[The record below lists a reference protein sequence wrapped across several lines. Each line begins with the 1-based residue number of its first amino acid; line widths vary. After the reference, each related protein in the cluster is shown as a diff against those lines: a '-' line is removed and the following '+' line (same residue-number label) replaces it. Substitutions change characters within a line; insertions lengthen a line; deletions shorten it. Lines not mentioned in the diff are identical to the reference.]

1 MLEDALNDRSRLR
14 FADQVKTHFQFLND
28 HGFRLVSTSETLLRY
43 ESAIS
48 AINIYHGRQSYE
60 IDLELEFHQARG
72 TYSFSELLSLLNREA
87 ERPRKFASSTPEG
100 AAEGVRALAA
110 LFKTCVL
117 AGLPS
122 DSGLPDRLE
131 AQRQQRSREYDMAVQ
146 LEQVR
151 RKLERA
157 WKLKNLT
164 EVANL
169 LDPFEAHLSR
179 TEREKL
185 EYARRHI

>member
-1 MLEDALNDRSRLR
+1 MVEDALNDRSRLR
-14 FADQVKTHFQFLND
+14 FADQVKTHFRFLND

-43 ESAIS
+43 ESPVL
-48 AINIYHGRQSYE
+48 AINIYHGRQSFE
-60 IDLELEFHQARG
+60 IDLELEFPKARA
-72 TYSFSELLSLLNREA
+72 TYSFSELLFLFNRDA

-100 AAEGVRALAA
+100 TAEGVRTLAA
-110 LFKTCVL
+110 LFKACVL
-117 AGLPS
+117 ADLLGDPR
-122 DSGLPDRLE
+122 LPDRLE
-131 AQRQQRSREYDMAVQ
+131 AQCQRRSREYDMAVQ

-151 RKLERA
+151 AKLDRA
-157 WKLKNLT
+157 WKRKDLT
-164 EVANL
+164 KVVNL